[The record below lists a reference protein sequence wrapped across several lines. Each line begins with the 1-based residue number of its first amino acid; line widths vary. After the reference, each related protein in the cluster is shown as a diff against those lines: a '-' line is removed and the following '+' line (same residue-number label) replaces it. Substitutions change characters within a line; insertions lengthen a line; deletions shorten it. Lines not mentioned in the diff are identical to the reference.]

1 MLKPIVTM
9 MSRYLL
15 TRSLRASLRP
25 RTNLVTPSSGLV
37 RFQRWKTDEIQ
48 KKDLEAG
55 ETIDENETGVIEKDD
70 QETMLYFDHILPFRS
85 SVWDIRQWISYIIVS
100 DKRPEAI
107 KAHVLE
113 LANPKGENGE
123 SIPGLEITKLVPI
136 KRDGGAFV
144 KFKVPP
150 GLTVSELNAKIQKN
164 TIRESKHG
172 ILNWLTQSA
181 SFPVKGVPWIED
193 LRRYPNKTIKVK
205 FTGPALS
212 EEQLYSLFRRYGT
225 IIDIK
230 PATEEDKKATVIY
243 RSFRGAICA
252 KNCITGMEVDGC
264 TLHVQYEKYDS
275 KNKMLDW
282 FVNHTRIT
290 IPLVLALLAT
300 LAVVIF
306 DPIREFF
313 VENKITNTFVL
324 SKKNSVVKWVNDI
337 TNSTLSSL
345 QRFMGQDAKGGPKR
359 GLWSERLDTVKE
371 LKLWIEENVNTFII
385 VRGPRGT
392 GKHEL
397 VMQHALHD
405 RDNIL
410 YIDCD
415 KLVKSRSDSQFIS
428 NAAHEF
434 GYFPVF
440 PWLNSFSNVIDL
452 GVQGLTGQKS
462 GFAESKDTQFR
473 NILSIVMVAI
483 RKISLTGYKSVIG
496 TGENATTIKE
506 EDYLQQH
513 PDKKPVIV
521 IDRFS
526 TTNKAESNAFVY
538 KELADWTSML
548 ISMNLAHVIFLTED
562 VGTSQFLSESLPD
575 QVFKGISLSDASH
588 ESAKSYVLS
597 QLEDGTQDTEP
608 DDENSE
614 KKLDPAKL
622 RSIEKDVDAALGPI
636 GGRMLDLQAF
646 VRRVKS
652 GEAPREALDRMVTQT
667 AEQITQIFLSK
678 DQGMKNAQ
686 AWELMK
692 LLAENDTVPFK
703 KLIYNP
709 LFKSSPEAG
718 LVELERNGLIGITR
732 DRGIMHS
739 IVPAKPIYRAA
750 FQNLVKDESLSKVL
764 ETAYLLRI
772 ISSETQ
778 KIQKF
783 EDEVQKLSYF
793 AQERAFR
800 GRLSY
805 LADKIDQ
812 SNENILKAEAAIK
825 AFSK

>member
-1 MLKPIVTM
+1 M
-9 MSRYLL
+9 RYLGARSIKL
-15 TRSLRASLRP
+15 ASNPIRTRLITPRP
-25 RTNLVTPSSGLV
+25 AFYVPR
-37 RFQRWKTDEIQ
+37 RFAGDDIQ
-48 KKDLEAG
+48 KKDIEAG
-55 ETIDENETGVIEKDD
+55 ESVDANETGVIEKDD
-70 QETMLYFDHILPFRS
+70 QETMLYFDHVLPFRS
-85 SVWDIRQWISYIIVS
+85 SIWDVRQWISYVIVS

-107 KAHVLE
+107 QSHVMK
-113 LANPKGENGE
+113 LANPEENGSV

-150 GLTVSELNAKIQKN
+150 NYTVSELNSKIQQN
-164 TIRESKHG
+164 TVKESKHG
-172 ILNWLTQSA
+172 LLNWITQSA
-181 SFPVKGVPWIED
+181 AFPVKGVPWIED
-193 LRRYPNKTIKVK
+193 LRRFPNRTIKVK

-212 EEQLYSLFRRYGT
+212 EEELYSLFRRYGT
-225 IIDIK
+225 IYDIK
-230 PATEEDKKATVIY
+230 PASEEDKKATVIF
-243 RSFRGAICA
+243 RSFRGAICS
-252 KNCITGMEVDGC
+252 KNCITGMKLNDT
-264 TLHVQYEKYDS
+264 TLHIQYEKYNS
-275 KNKMLDW
+275 KNVLIDW
-282 FVNHTRIT
+282 LVNHTRIA
-290 IPLVLALLAT
+290 IPLILAVLAT

-306 DPIREFF
+306 DPIREFCI
-313 VENKITNTFVL
+313 ENKITNKFIL
-324 SKKNSVVKWVNDI
+324 SKKNSVVKWVNDL
-337 TNSTLSSL
+337 TNTTISSFQKL
-345 QRFMGQDAKGGPKR
+345 IGQDAKGGPRR
-359 GLWSERLDTVKE
+359 GLWSERLDIVKE

-415 KLVKSRSDSQFIS
+415 KLVKSRTDSQFIS
-428 NAAHEF
+428 NAAHEV

-462 GFAESKDTQFR
+462 GFAESKDVQFR
-473 NILSIVMVAI
+473 NILSSVLIAV
-483 RKISLTGYKSVIG
+483 RNISLSGYKAIIG
-496 TGENATTIKE
+496 SGENATPVKE
-506 EDYLQQH
+506 EDFLQQH
-513 PDKKPVIV
+513 PEKKPVIV

-526 TTNKAESNAFVY
+526 TTNKSESNAFVY
-538 KELADWTSML
+538 KELADWTAML

-575 QVFKGISLSDASH
+575 QVFKTIGLSDASH
-588 ESAKSYVLS
+588 ESAKSYVLG
-597 QLEDGTQDTEP
+597 QLQDDNVADTS
-608 DDENSE
+608 DDENLQE
-614 KKLDPAKL
+614 KKLDAVKL
-622 RSIEKDVDAALGPI
+622 HSISEDLDKALGPI

-652 GEAPREALDRMVTQT
+652 GEAPLEALDRMVSQT

-692 LLAENDTVPFK
+692 LLAENEEVSFK

-709 LFKSSPEAG
+709 LFKSAPESG
-718 LVELERNGLIGITR
+718 LIELERNGLIGISR
-732 DRGIMHS
+732 DRGIMDK

-750 FQNLVKDESLSKVL
+750 FQNLVKDQSVSKVL
-764 ETAYLLRI
+764 ETAYLLKI
-772 ISSETQ
+772 ISAETQ

-783 EDEVQKLSYF
+783 EEEVQKLSYF
-793 AQERAFR
+793 ANERAFR

-805 LADKIDQ
+805 LADKIDL
-812 SNENILKAEAAIK
+812 SNENIIKAEAAIK